1 MKVPY
6 MDIVAT
12 YSNMPHRR
20 LLDLRRDGLPEIP
33 AFGRLCYARTRP
45 DLPVHRHFGC
55 IEIHFRD
62 RGEQYFEMGGQTFHL
77 QGGDLF
83 VTQPSKPHSTG
94 GYPMETGIMY
104 WLNLRVPKKDKGLLG
119 LAPKESAQILDRL
132 TSIPWPQLRAT
143 SRVKPLFVEL
153 FRLHEDRNAF
163 LRTVRMRQALVSLL
177 LEVIESPARRTKAA
191 FSAPIDALQ
200 RTICQSPE
208 RNYRIAEL
216 AHQMHLSE
224 SQFKSRFK
232 AETGISP
239 WQFILKAR
247 IDAAKQRLLAGDAS
261 ITQIAMDLGFASSQ
275 YFATVFKRLTGM
287 APRVFR
293 RAGAAS
299 HVPSTRCDDGQD

>member
-1 MKVPY
+1 

-20 LLDLRRDGLPEIP
+20 LLDLRRDGLTEIP

-62 RGEQYFEMGGQTFHL
+62 RGEQYFDLGGRAFHL

-83 VTQPSKPHSTG
+83 VTQPNEPHSTG

-104 WLNLRVPKKDKGLLG
+104 WLILRVPKKGKGLLG
-119 LAPKESAQILDRL
+119 LAPKESAQICDRL
-132 TSIPWPQLRAT
+132 TGIPWPHLRAT

-153 FRLHEDRNAF
+153 VRLHDDRTAF

-177 LEVIESPARRTKAA
+177 LEVIESPPRRADATP
-191 FSAPIDALQ
+191 STPIDDLL
-200 RTICQSPE
+200 RTICLGPE
-208 RNYRIAEL
+208 RDYRIAEL
-216 AHQMHLSE
+216 ARQMHLSE

-232 AETGISP
+232 TETGISP

-247 IDAAKQRLLAGDAS
+247 IDAAKQRLLASNAS
-261 ITQIAMDLGFASSQ
+261 VTQIAMELGFASSQ

-287 APRVFR
+287 TPRVYR
-293 RAGAAS
+293 RDGAIS